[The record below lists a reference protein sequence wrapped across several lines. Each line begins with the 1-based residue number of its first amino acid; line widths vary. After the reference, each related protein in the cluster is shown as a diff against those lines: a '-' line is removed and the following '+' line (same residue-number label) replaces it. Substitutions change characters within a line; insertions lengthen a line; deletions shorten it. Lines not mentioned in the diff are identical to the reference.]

1 MTHNDDESDPE
12 TEPPLVVPASAS
24 VADPP
29 PKRARYA
36 PSLRFTRLHL
46 AAPSPPSH
54 RLTALTLAAALALST
69 SAFPAFAATR
79 SPAKRTSATVPD
91 TDPSQPGF
99 GTRLLADLRALVT
112 RPAHMDSHD
121 WNDLALGALAVAA
134 TATLDP
140 RVRTWAQ
147 DHRNTS
153 SDNFAKSIRPLG
165 SWGAFAILGATWLG
179 GKAAHESSLTAT
191 AEDGFEASLIAAGL
205 ITPVVKEVIGRERP
219 SYGAGHASFSP
230 FSGRGSFPSG
240 DATLAFS
247 VASVVAAHAS
257 RAWLKGAAWGLAGLV
272 GWERIHLDQHW
283 ASDVVAGALIGSAVG
298 EWVVHRHESHVTTHV
313 GWVVVP
319 AVAPGSVG
327 LQVARSW

>member
-1 MTHNDDESDPE
+1 MTDNDEESDPE
-12 TEPPLVVPASAS
+12 TDMPLVAPASPSIDHIPPPRPRCPAS
-24 VADPP
+24 VRLA
-29 PKRARYA
+29 
-36 PSLRFTRLHL
+36 RLHL
-46 AAPSPPSH
+46 AAVSPPR
-54 RLTALTLAAALALST
+54 RLTALTLAAALVLST

-79 SPAKRTSATVPD
+79 SPANRTTATVRD
-91 TDPSQPGF
+91 ADSSQPGF
-99 GTRLLADLRALVT
+99 GKRLLADLRALVT
-112 RPAHMDSHD
+112 RPAHMNSHD
-121 WNDLALGALAVAA
+121 WNDLALGALAVAS

-140 RVRTWAQ
+140 RARTWAQ

-153 SDNFAKSIRPLG
+153 SNNFAKSIRPLG

-179 GKAAHESSLTAT
+179 GKAAHESSLTVT

-205 ITPVVKEVIGRERP
+205 ITPVIKEVVGRERP

-257 RAWLKGAAWGLAGLV
+257 NVWLKGTAWGLAGLV

-313 GWVVVP
+313 GWIVVP
-319 AVAPGSVG
+319 AVGSGTVG